1 MPLKTLIFV
10 PTYNERD
17 NVENMVRQLAA
28 LGLDADLLFM
38 DDNSPDGTGGILDRL
53 AAEPLRL
60 EVIHRSGKLGIGSA
74 HIDGIRWAYDHGYDR
89 LITLDCDFTHTP
101 ADVARVMQLCDG
113 NDLVAGSRY
122 MLEDS
127 LPGWNLMRKSLTG
140 LGHLMTK
147 RLLGIQFDATGAL
160 RGYDLRRIPRELFD
174 LVKARGY
181 AFFFESM
188 FLLVRNGFSVREFPI
203 VLPAR
208 TYGSSKMSWR
218 EAGRSASQLLS
229 LWAGSVANPSRFR
242 MTRPFTNVDPSLVD
256 PQGWNAYWDKQE
268 QPSTMVYEF
277 IARGY
282 RVAVI
287 KRQLER
293 HIARTFSD
301 GAKLLHAGCGSG
313 QVDESLHG
321 RMQVTAIDIS
331 PSALHV
337 YQRNNPAAFAV
348 KQASILALPFPA
360 EVFDGVYN
368 LGVVEH
374 FDRGEISM
382 LLAQFHRVLKP
393 EGKLVIFWPHSR
405 ATSVAVLRT
414 AHWLLNDVMGKPTRL
429 HPPEVSLLRS
439 QEWARSLLRDA
450 GFRMVDYSFGPRDL
464 FVQAVVVA
472 EKLRASA

>member
-1 MPLKTLIFV
+1 MQLKTLIFV

-38 DDNSPDGTGGILDRL
+38 DDNSPDGSGGILDRL
-53 AAEPLRL
+53 AEEPLRL
-60 EVIHRSGKLGIGSA
+60 EVIHRTGKLGIGSA

-122 MLEDS
+122 LLEDS

-208 TYGSSKMSWR
+208 TYG
-218 EAGRSASQLLS
+218 
-229 LWAGSVANPSRFR
+229 
-242 MTRPFTNVDPSLVD
+242 
-256 PQGWNAYWDKQE
+256 
-268 QPSTMVYEF
+268 
-277 IARGY
+277 
-282 RVAVI
+282 
-287 KRQLER
+287 
-293 HIARTFSD
+293 
-301 GAKLLHAGCGSG
+301 
-313 QVDESLHG
+313 
-321 RMQVTAIDIS
+321 
-331 PSALHV
+331 
-337 YQRNNPAAFAV
+337 
-348 KQASILALPFPA
+348 
-360 EVFDGVYN
+360 
-368 LGVVEH
+368 
-374 FDRGEISM
+374 
-382 LLAQFHRVLKP
+382 
-393 EGKLVIFWPHSR
+393 
-405 ATSVAVLRT
+405 
-414 AHWLLNDVMGKPTRL
+414 
-429 HPPEVSLLRS
+429 
-439 QEWARSLLRDA
+439 
-450 GFRMVDYSFGPRDL
+450 
-464 FVQAVVVA
+464 
-472 EKLRASA
+472 